1 LKSLLLKKYTNPNI
15 IIMKKSLLFL
25 TLFCIA
31 SITYSQIPSY
41 YDDVNLTLQGSSL
54 QSELSTKV
62 TQTHTTFLSYTPG
75 VWQALQVADVDP
87 TNANNVL
94 LIYGYDDTDGNTLT
108 DRSRNK
114 NLNGGSSG
122 EWNREHA
129 YPKSSGTPNLG
140 TTGPGADAHHIRPSD
155 IQLNGQRSNRKYAAG
170 SGNAGITAQGYFY
183 PGDEWKGDVARMM
196 LFMYV
201 RYNNRCLPSNVG
213 IGNAVASDA
222 NMIDLFLQWNVED
235 PVSAFEDTRNDI
247 LTGIQGNRNPFIDN
261 PAFATQI
268 WAGPQAEDR
277 FGGSTGNPGVSEVF
291 FSEYV
296 EGSSFNKAVEIANF
310 TGASV
315 SMSQYSLRKQTN
327 GSGSWSSGFS
337 LSGSLSNE
345 AVFVVAHSSANTSIT
360 GVANTTTSNS
370 AISFNG
376 NDAVGLFKNG
386 VLIDI
391 IGTFNG
397 GSANFGKNVTLRR
410 KATVVSP
417 STTYSTSEWD
427 SFPSN
432 TTSDLGSHTVEG
444 GASAADTQAPTA
456 PASLTAS
463 NVGETS
469 LTLSWNTATDN
480 IGVTAYD
487 VYQGNTVIGTTATTS
502 YVVSGLNSAT
512 NYTFSVRAKD
522 AASNMSSASN
532 TESVTMD
539 AIILNYC
546 NSGGNNANYE
556 YIDFVGVGGISN
568 ATGAN
573 GGYGNFTNQTG
584 VVGYGSNAIVLSV
597 GFSGQSYTEN
607 WGVWIDFNQNGTF
620 DTSEKVVT
628 GSTSSTGN
636 LSYNFT
642 VPTNAIEGTTRM
654 RVAMK
659 WNGVPTPCETFSY
672 GEVED
677 YAITISSNRDA
688 AVTPTIKTDG
698 QLRSEATIFDVQFT
712 QEDNALRMQMADNRL
727 VNYTVYNVLG
737 QQVAQNTFSGA
748 TRIVGLRKGVYFI
761 NINDGQRAISKKF
774 IKQ

>member
-1 LKSLLLKKYTNPNI
+1 
-15 IIMKKSLLFL
+15 MKKALLFL
-25 TLFCIA
+25 ALFCVA
-31 SITYSQIPSY
+31 SMCYSQIPSY

-54 QSELSTKV
+54 QTELSTKV

-75 VWQALQVADVDP
+75 VWQALQVADLDP
-87 TNANNVL
+87 TNSNNVL

-114 NLNGGSSG
+114 NLNGGGSG

-129 YPKSSGTPNLG
+129 YPKSLGNPNLG

-155 IQLNGQRSNRKYAAG
+155 IQLNAQRSNRKYAAG
-170 SGNAGITAQGYFY
+170 AGNAGVTAQGHFY

-196 LFMYV
+196 LYMYI
-201 RYNNRCLPSNVG
+201 RYDNRCLPSNVG

-235 PVSAFEDTRNDI
+235 PVNAFEDTRNEV
-247 LTGIQGNRNPFIDN
+247 LAGIQGNRNPYIDN

-268 WAGPQAEDR
+268 WGGVQAEDR
-277 FGGSTGNPGVSEVF
+277 FGDTTGNPGNPGDSAASELF
-291 FSEYV
+291 FSEYI
-296 EGSSFNKAVEIANF
+296 EGSSFNKAIEIANF
-310 TGASV
+310 TGAAINL
-315 SMSQYSLRKQTN
+315 SQYSLRKQTN
-327 GSGSWSSGFS
+327 GAGGWSADFS
-337 LSGSLSNE
+337 LSGSLNNE
-345 AVFVVAHSSANTSIT
+345 GVYVLAHSSATAAITSA
-360 GVANTTTSNS
+360 ANTTTTNTV
-370 AISFNG
+370 ISFNG

-397 GSANFGKNVTLRR
+397 GSANFAKDITLRR

-417 STTYSTSEWD
+417 STTYLTSEWD

-432 TTSDLGSHTVEG
+432 TSSGLGSHTVEG
-444 GASAADTQAPTA
+444 STAPAADTQSPTT

-463 NVGETS
+463 NVGETT
-469 LTLSWNTATDN
+469 LMLSWNAATDN
-480 IGVTAYD
+480 VGVTSYD
-487 VYQGNTVIGTTATTS
+487 VYQGSTVIGNPTTTS
-502 YVVSGLNSAT
+502 YTVSGLSPTT

-522 AASNMSSASN
+522 AASNVSNVSN
-532 TESVTMD
+532 TVTVTTD
-539 AIILNYC
+539 ATVFNYC
-546 NSGGNNANYE
+546 TSGGNNASYE
-556 YIDFVGVGGISN
+556 HIDFVGVGGISN

-573 GGYGNFTNQTG
+573 GGYVDFTNQTG
-584 VVGYGSNAIVLSV
+584 VIGYGANSIVLSV

-636 LSYNFT
+636 LSYTFT
-642 VPTNAIEGTTRM
+642 VPTSALEGTTRM

-659 WNGVPTPCETFSY
+659 WNGDSTPCETFSY

-677 YAITISSNRDA
+677 YSVTISANRDA
-688 AVTPTIKTDG
+688 VTTTTIKTDG
-698 QLRSEATIFDVQFT
+698 QLRFEAAIFDVQLA
-712 QEDNALRMQMADNRL
+712 QQDDMLRIQMADSR
-727 VNYTVYNVLG
+727 VINYTIYNLLG
-737 QQVAQNTFSGA
+737 QTVTQNTFSGA
-748 TRIVGLRKGVYFI
+748 TSITGVRKGMYVI
-761 NINDGQRAISKKF
+761 QINDGQRAISKKF